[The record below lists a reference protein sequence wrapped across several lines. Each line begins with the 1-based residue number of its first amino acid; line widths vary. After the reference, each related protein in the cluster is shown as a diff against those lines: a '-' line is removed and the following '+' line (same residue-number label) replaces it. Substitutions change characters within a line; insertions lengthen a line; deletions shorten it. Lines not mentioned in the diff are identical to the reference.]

1 MCDSKYPSTP
11 PSTSNLSMTH
21 SFKNAVSTILNIHT
35 HRSPLSRL
43 PTRDS
48 NRGTLL
54 CASDS
59 SEKKTL
65 HSKTQLPFFAGSE
78 AGEAETVHWLLP
90 PVTRSHKLH
99 KPVMRSKIPQ
109 KLKKES
115 SSIHCRVWEGG
126 FLKNHRR
133 KGQRTNTLIPRSE
146 RKTKRRSRK

>member
-1 MCDSKYPSTP
+1 
-11 PSTSNLSMTH
+11 MTH
-21 SFKNAVSTILNIHT
+21 SFKNAVLTILNIHT
-35 HRSPLSRL
+35 HRSPLPRL

-59 SEKKTL
+59 SEKKHYIQKPNCL
-65 HSKTQLPFFAGSE
+65 SSQAQKLEKLRQFIDYFLQKQG
-78 AGEAETVHWLLP
+78 
-90 PVTRSHKLH
+90 RSHKLH

-133 KGQRTNTLIPRSE
+133 KGQRTNTIIPRSE